1 MAQITPPVGF
11 NLFVVQNLT
20 GYDMWKV
27 AKASS
32 PFFLLLVLAAILI
45 TVFPQIVLGLPQAM
59 RGA

>member
-1 MAQITPPVGF
+1 
-11 NLFVVQNLT
+11 
-20 GYDMWKV
+20 V

>member
-45 TVFPQIVLGLPQAM
+45 TLFPQIVLGLPQAM